1 MYWSKQI
8 LKGLDYLHRNG
19 IIHRDLKP
27 GNIFIYGGSL
37 VIGDLGI
44 AKSIED
50 LKKSKTFS
58 CTLFYASPEVIN
70 RENYSLNADI
80 W

>member
-1 MYWSKQI
+1 LKQI
-8 LKGLDYLHRNG
+8 LEGIDYLHSNG
-19 IIHRDLKP
+19 ITHRDLKP

-44 AKSIED
+44 AKSIEE
-50 LKKSKTFS
+50 LQKSKTYK
-58 CTLFYASPEVIN
+58 CTLYYASPEIIK
-70 RENYSLNADI
+70 REDYSFEIDI